1 MNCKRAPIA
10 QKKDE
15 LEQRLLVADSMVERY
30 RIVVEL
36 EQVEVDV
43 QDMVVFY

>member
-1 MNCKRAPIA
+1 MNCKRALIA

-43 QDMVVFY
+43 QDMMVFY